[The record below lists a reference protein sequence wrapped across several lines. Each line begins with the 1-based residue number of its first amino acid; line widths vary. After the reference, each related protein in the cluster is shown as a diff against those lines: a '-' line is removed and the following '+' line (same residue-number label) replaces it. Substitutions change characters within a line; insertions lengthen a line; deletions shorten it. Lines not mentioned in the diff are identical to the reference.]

1 MIYKNA
7 ELYNVSELERQC
19 DGSYSMLRLPRSV
32 EMGLSERGQ
41 MMNRNCCGN
50 EIRFNLNSGKAKI
63 KLKID
68 KMSDAIVKQSRALLY
83 YGSIAAGWTCCVKDI
98 YEQETVI
105 EIERPDH
112 IEWLEKISAENKY
125 PFDPNLIRLVFD
137 NLRVNVIDIEGD
149 IEPPRPD
156 QTPGIRYLAYGSS
169 ITHGSLGLLATNT
182 YAAHTARLLNAD
194 LINLGFAGTAR
205 LEKSAADYIA
215 SGCGWD
221 FATLEMGINILEID
235 PEEYR
240 KRITYFISTVAKAN
254 PEKKVFCIDVFYCDS
269 DLYKDG
275 RAKRFREIMKETVY
289 DLNVPNTVYINGL
302 DIMGGSF
309 GLSADFVH
317 PNNSAIFKMGEALAD
332 IIKRNL

>member
-7 ELYNVSELERQC
+7 ELYNVSELEMQN
-19 DGSYSMLRLPRSV
+19 DGSYSMMRLPRSA
-32 EMGLSERGQ
+32 EDGLSERGQ

-68 KMSDAIVKQSRALLY
+68 EMSDAIVKQSRALLY
-83 YGSIAAGWTCCVKDI
+83 YGSIAAGWTCCVNDI

-112 IEWLEKISAENKY
+112 MEWLEKISKENKY
-125 PFDPNLIRLVFD
+125 PFDPHLIRLVFD

-149 IEPPRPD
+149 IEPPRPN
-156 QTPGIRYLAYGSS
+156 QTPGLRYLAYGSS

-182 YAAHTARLLNAD
+182 YAAHAARLINAD

-205 LEKSAADYIA
+205 LEKSAADFIA
-215 SGCGWD
+215 SRCDWD
-221 FATLEMGINILEID
+221 FATLEMGINILDID

-240 KRITYFISTVAKAN
+240 ERITYFISTVAKTN
-254 PEKKVFCIDVFYCDS
+254 HKKKVFCIDVFYCDS

-275 RAKRFREIMKETVY
+275 KAKRFREIMRETVCN
-289 DLNVPNTVYINGL
+289 LNFSNTVYINGL

-309 GLSADFVH
+309 GLSADLIH
-317 PNNSAIFKMGEALAD
+317 PNNSAIFKMGKALSD
-332 IIKRNL
+332 VMKRSL

>member
-7 ELYNVSELERQC
+7 ELYNVSELEMQN
-19 DGSYSMLRLPRSV
+19 DGSYSMMRLPRSA
-32 EMGLSERGQ
+32 EDGLSERGQ
-41 MMNRNCCGN
+41 IMNRNCCGN

-68 KMSDAIVKQSRALLY
+68 EMSDAIVKQSRVLLY

-112 IEWLEKISAENKY
+112 MEWLEKISKENKY
-125 PFDPNLIRLVFD
+125 PFDPHLIRLVFD

-149 IEPPRPD
+149 IEPPRPN
-156 QTPGIRYLAYGSS
+156 QTPSLRYLAYGSS

-182 YAAHTARLLNAD
+182 YAAHAARLLNAD

-205 LEKSAADYIA
+205 LEKSAADFIA
-215 SGCGWD
+215 SRCDWN
-221 FATLEMGINILEID
+221 FTTLEMGINILDID

-240 KRITYFISTVAKAN
+240 ERITYFISTVAKTN
-254 PEKKVFCIDVFYCDS
+254 PKKKVFCIDVFYCDS

-275 RAKRFREIMKETVY
+275 KAKRFREIMRETVCN
-289 DLNVPNTVYINGL
+289 LNFSNTVYINGL

-309 GLSADFVH
+309 GLSADLIH
-317 PNNSAIFKMGEALAD
+317 PNNSAIFKMGKALSD
-332 IIKRNL
+332 VMKRSL